1 MKTRIQSFFII
12 FFTRFKS
19 WKYKAKSILCNKS
32 RQPDA
37 ANVFAPSGVCN
48 VSRIMFAG
56 PVELRRRDSNKP
68 TTNGRLCSIIRGGPG
83 GHVPP
88 PPRCS
93 PVPLLCHFLA

>member
-1 MKTRIQSFFII
+1 MKTRIQSFFLIC
-12 FFTRFKS
+12 FTRFKS
-19 WKYKAKSILCNKS
+19 WKYKAKSILFNKS

-37 ANVFAPSGVCN
+37 ANVFAPSRARN

-56 PVELRRRDSNKP
+56 PVELRRRDINKP
-68 TTNGRLCSIIRGGPG
+68 TTNERLCSIIGGGPG

-93 PVPLLCHFLA
+93 PALLLCHFLA

>member
-1 MKTRIQSFFII
+1 MKTRIHSFFKF

-19 WKYKAKSILCNKS
+19 WKYKAKSFLFNKS
-32 RQPDA
+32 RQPDV

-48 VSRIMFAG
+48 VSHIMFAG
-56 PVELRRRDSNKP
+56 PVVLRRRDSNKP